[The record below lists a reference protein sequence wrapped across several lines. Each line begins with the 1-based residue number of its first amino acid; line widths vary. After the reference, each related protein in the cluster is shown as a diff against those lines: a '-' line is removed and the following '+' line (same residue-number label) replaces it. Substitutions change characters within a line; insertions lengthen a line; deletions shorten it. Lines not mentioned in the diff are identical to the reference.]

1 LFFNAGG
8 VDMEKE
14 VLNKILD
21 RLDKIDSK
29 IGNMENKISSMESK
43 IGSMESKIGSM
54 ESKIGSMESKIGS
67 MELKIG
73 SMESKIDILDKDVKT
88 IKGDVVELKVGQ
100 SRLENKLNEF
110 EAKNANNH
118 IETKKDLININESL
132 DYLTHKEHQTEK
144 DVYTIKK
151 RLEVIK

>member
-1 LFFNAGG
+1 
-8 VDMEKE
+8 MEKE

-29 IGNMENKISSMESK
+29 IGNMENKIS
-43 IGSMESKIGSM
+43 
-54 ESKIGSMESKIGS
+54 SMESKIGS

>member
-1 LFFNAGG
+1 
-8 VDMEKE
+8 MEKE

-29 IGNMENKISSMESK
+29 IGNMENKIS
-43 IGSMESKIGSM
+43 SMESKIGSM

>member
-1 LFFNAGG
+1 
-8 VDMEKE
+8 
-14 VLNKILD
+14 
-21 RLDKIDSK
+21 
-29 IGNMENKISSMESK
+29 MENKISSMESK

-54 ESKIGSMESKIGS
+54 ELKIGS